1 MLQAFASLANLEEPL
16 GHPWLFFSLFGIVVL
31 RLFRALSPGVVMK
44 RRVRPLLLF
53 IFGLV
58 FVGCATVQPP
68 VVDSGIPSDPPSA
81 EMARGLELILVK
93 ADW

>member
-1 MLQAFASLANLEEPL
+1 
-16 GHPWLFFSLFGIVVL
+16 
-31 RLFRALSPGVVMK
+31 MK

-58 FVGCATVQPP
+58 FVGCVTVQPP

-81 EMARGLELILVK
+81 ETSRGLELILVK